1 MIPVIGVG
9 AIITDNEGRVL
20 VVRRGRPPGKGLWA
34 VPGGKVR
41 FGESLVQTAA
51 REIAEETGLTID
63 VGEVAWVGEALGSGS
78 PPSFHIV
85 LVDFWASVTSGAD
98 RVPRAGD
105 DADDIDWVDPRD
117 SHRELVPSMYR
128 MFEDLYGAALRS
140 SHLNRE
146 SPATESEPI
155 GTAALPPGDR
165 PFTDESYETADLPA
179 TPTRT
184 FRIPA
189 SGWVGAPDVLIRL
202 GDELGEPVEYKRR
215 IGRFL
220 LWRAGPPVGQ
230 AEYMAV
236 DAESVDQQFRFR
248 LSGKTGEGWGP
259 DGQRHERFRTWKEA
273 LRDA

>member
-9 AIITDNEGRVL
+9 ALITNDEGKVL

-41 FGESLVQTAA
+41 FGEPLVQTAA

-85 LVDFWASVTSGAD
+85 LVDFWASVTAGAD
-98 RVPRAGD
+98 RVPLAGD

-117 SHRELVPSMYR
+117 PHRELVPSMYR
-128 MFEDLYGAALRS
+128 MFEDLYGAPP
-140 SHLNRE
+140 RE
-146 SPATESEPI
+146 ASVDLAPIGEESEPI
-155 GTAALPPGDR
+155 GNVALPPGDR
-165 PFTDESYETADLPA
+165 PFTEERYETADLPA

-189 SGWVGAPDVLIRL
+189 SGWVGAPDALIHL

-215 IGRFL
+215 IGRYL

-230 AEYMAV
+230 AEYLAV
-236 DAESVDQQFRFR
+236 DAERVDQQFRFS
-248 LSGKTGEGWGP
+248 LSGKTGEGYGP